1 MNSFI
6 ASGHSSGTKSTVNIR
21 LQPANRTIHKALLF
35 AGIASSLLYVLMNI
49 LCPILYDGYNTVSQ
63 TVSELSAID
72 APTRPIWV
80 PLGVAYT
87 LLLVAFGLG
96 IWQSS
101 AQNRSLRIVG
111 VLFAIHGFIGL
122 FWPPM
127 HQRDVLAAGGGT
139 MTDTMHIVFAMLTVP
154 LMALEIGFGAAAFG
168 KRFRIYSII
177 SLAILIVFGILTGL
191 DGPAIGKNLP
201 TPFIGIWERINIG
214 VFLLWVVVL
223 AIVLLRRR
231 KDAA

>member
-6 ASGHSSGTKSTVNIR
+6 ASGIKSQVNKR
-21 LQPANRTIHKALLF
+21 VQPANRTIHKLLLF

-49 LCPILYDGYNTVSQ
+49 LCPLLYVGYDSVSQ

-80 PLGVAYT
+80 PLGLAYT

-96 IWQSS
+96 VWRSS
-101 AQNRSLRIVG
+101 AENRSLRIVG
-111 VLFAIHGFIGL
+111 ALFAIHGFIGL

-127 HQRDVLAAGGGT
+127 HQREVLAAGGGT
-139 MTDTMHIVFAMLTVP
+139 MTDTMHILFAMVTVP

-177 SLAILIVFGILTGL
+177 SLAILMVFGILTGL

-223 AIVLLRRR
+223 GIVVLRMEERFVN
-231 KDAA
+231 K